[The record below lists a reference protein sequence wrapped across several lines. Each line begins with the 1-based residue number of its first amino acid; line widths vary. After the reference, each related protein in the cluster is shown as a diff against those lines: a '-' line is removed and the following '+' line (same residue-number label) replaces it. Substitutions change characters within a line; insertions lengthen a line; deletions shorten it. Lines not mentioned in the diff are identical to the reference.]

1 MEEGGARCYSS
12 SHALTGWVFGH
23 GRGCEMY
30 LTGSKQYNLDA
41 KARLTLP
48 AAYRKEFG
56 EQVCLIPLKSSL
68 YGFTP
73 EGFRDW
79 VDSFFEQDGGHFNP
93 RSRDDVRLRLL
104 LTGSAVTV
112 DIDSAGRIAL
122 GKLDAAD
129 PAARKRLGLER
140 DVTVVG
146 AQDHF
151 EVWNTD
157 SWNALHAGGFEEID
171 SLMFGDGD

>member
-1 MEEGGARCYSS
+1 M
-12 SHALTGWVFGH
+12 
-23 GRGCEMY
+23 
-30 LTGSKQYNLDA
+30 
-41 KARLTLP
+41 
-48 AAYRKEFG
+48 
-56 EQVCLIPLKSSL
+56 
-68 YGFTP
+68 
-73 EGFRDW
+73 
-79 VDSFFEQDGGHFNP
+79 
-93 RSRDDVRLRLL
+93 
-104 LTGSAVTV
+104 

>member
-1 MEEGGARCYSS
+1 
-12 SHALTGWVFGH
+12 
-23 GRGCEMY
+23 MY

-41 KARLTLP
+41 KGRLTLP
-48 AAYRKEFG
+48 ASYRKDFAD
-56 EQVCLIPLKSSL
+56 QVCLIPLKSSL

-73 EGFRDW
+73 EGFRAW

-93 RSRDDVRLRLL
+93 RNRKDVQLRLL

-122 GKLDAAD
+122 GKLDAVDAS
-129 PAARKRLGLER
+129 ARTRLGLDK

-146 AQDHF
+146 ALDHF
-151 EVWNTD
+151 EVWNTQ
-157 SWNALHAGGFEEID
+157 SWNALHAQGFEEID
-171 SLMFGDGD
+171 ALMFGDED